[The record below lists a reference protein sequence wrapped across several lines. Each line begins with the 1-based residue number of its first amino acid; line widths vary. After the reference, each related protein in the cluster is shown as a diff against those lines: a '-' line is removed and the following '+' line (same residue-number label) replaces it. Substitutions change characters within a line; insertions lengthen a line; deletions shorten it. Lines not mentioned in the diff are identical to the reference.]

1 MYECLSGPLVRLT
14 HGLRGTRPAR
24 PTLRRWLMYNI
35 YQPYLIF
42 IMDGEAERHVWLT
55 LFFCAGFIF
64 SRKSRQPTRPSQ
76 IHNPYQCQIV

>member
-24 PTLRRWLMYNI
+24 PAVRRWLMYNI

-55 LFFCAGFIF
+55 
-64 SRKSRQPTRPSQ
+64 PVPSDT
-76 IHNPYQCQIV
+76 N